1 MSSNSISTGPGSPGW
16 FVRGMHMYSATSW
29 QPSWSTTLQPL
40 KPRLQNGYDNA
51 ALSSHHHLWPA
62 QTVHL
67 QPEKMKFKAIWKK
80 TEKHGNFQLI
90 SLMSTFRASI
100 ISDQVNL
107 AGYLKNMRQNRASS
121 SIQTN
126 FWQLKSAFDAFNL
139 MVFSS
144 FSSTRKPWSCSA
156 IAFRKAKER
165 YLEMDHQET
174 NVAQTM
180 TWDTV

>member
-1 MSSNSISTGPGSPGW
+1 M
-16 FVRGMHMYSATSW
+16 
-29 QPSWSTTLQPL
+29 Q
-40 KPRLQNGYDNA
+40 
-51 ALSSHHHLWPA
+51 
-62 QTVHL
+62 
-67 QPEKMKFKAIWKK
+67 
-80 TEKHGNFQLI
+80 
-90 SLMSTFRASI
+90 
-100 ISDQVNL
+100 
-107 AGYLKNMRQNRASS
+107 QNRASS

-126 FWQLKSAFDAFNL
+126 FRQLKSAFDAFNL

-165 YLEMDHQET
+165 YLEMDHQDRYQIDYT